1 MYRMGFERGQRKKWI
16 GVVAGRGV
24 AEAFRRNIGKGRC
37 PLGLGE
43 EDVEDILL
51 DRLGTRNWRPKF

>member
-1 MYRMGFERGQRKKWI
+1 MGFEREQRKKWI
-16 GVVAGRGV
+16 GMVAGRGV
-24 AEAFRRNIGKGRC
+24 AEAIRRNIGKGRC
-37 PLGLGE
+37 PLCLGE